1 MSQLQRKKIVME
13 AITNVIRKK
22 NNLVFYSAKNP
33 EVPHKIITLND
44 IKSVVIMDW
53 TEDSRYISYFKYKN
67 DNTSDERIVWE
78 YAFNGEDNWKDET
91 HQLINKM
98 TELL

>member
-1 MSQLQRKKIVME
+1 MSQLQCRKAVFN

-22 NNLVFYSAKNP
+22 NNLIFYSANNP
-33 EVPHKIITLND
+33 KIPYKIITLND
-44 IKSVVIMDW
+44 LKSVMIMDW
-53 TEDSRYISYFKYKN
+53 IQDDRYITCFKYKN
-67 DNTSDERIVWE
+67 ENTTDERIEWK
-78 YAFNGEDNWKDET
+78 YAFYEDNWKDET

>member
-1 MSQLQRKKIVME
+1 MSQLQCRKAVFN

-22 NNLVFYSAKNP
+22 NNLFFYSANNP
-33 EVPHKIITLND
+33 KIPYKIITLNNL
-44 IKSVVIMDW
+44 KSIVIMDW
-53 TEDSRYISYFKYKN
+53 EQDNSYITLFKYKN
-67 DNTSDERIVWE
+67 ENTTDERIEWR
-78 YAFNGEDNWKDET
+78 YAVYEDNWKDET

>member
-1 MSQLQRKKIVME
+1 MSQLQCSKKVFN

-22 NNLVFYSAKNP
+22 NNLIFYSANNP
-33 EVPHKIITLND
+33 KIPYKIITLND
-44 IKSVVIMDW
+44 LKSVMIMDW
-53 TEDSRYISYFKYKN
+53 IQDDRYITCFKYKN
-67 DNTSDERIVWE
+67 ENTTDERIEWK
-78 YAFNGEDNWKDET
+78 YAFYEDNWKDET